1 MSRRAIV
8 LLVLAGVLVV
18 LAVPALGQ
26 EGGAGA
32 GELVGT
38 VVHGTD
44 GVGIGGL
51 EVRLVTV
58 SEGEQTELERATT
71 DADGAFAFPAVPHG
85 PEVEVVTRFDDATYR
100 SGPLRSI
107 PGEATA
113 VELEVY
119 DATEDPAAVRIASWV
134 VWLDRDAGV
143 SVQQDLQVVNDASL
157 TWLGADPEPDGT
169 RAVLTVPLHPQATG
183 FGFLGRF
190 AECCATMRGAAYVH
204 TTPLPPGQTNA
215 TLRYFVENLEELT
228 LPVTL
233 PVDSFTVMLPDGVA
247 ISGTPLEQDGQ
258 LDSRGVTYTLFGT
271 GGLEP
276 GDAITLELRGLGP
289 AQTAWWQYAAAA
301 ALGVVVV
308 AIAVVVLRGRRSPT
322 PDRTGRV
329 APTNRQ
335 DPEHDAE
342 PVTDPDAEPGTAR
355 APEPTAPPVT
365 DVDAGT
371 LAGPVAGS
379 VLDADLLLEELALL
393 DEGFARGLLS
403 PEAYEPLRA
412 ARLEE
417 LRRSRTPARG
427 G

>member
-1 MSRRAIV
+1 MSRRVTV
-8 LLVLAGVLVV
+8 LLLLSGVLLLLAAPVLA
-18 LAVPALGQ
+18 Q
-26 EGGAGA
+26 EGDAGD

-38 VVHGTD
+38 VVHGVD
-44 GVGIGGL
+44 RVGIGGL

-71 DADGAFAFPAVPHG
+71 DADGVFAFPAVPHG
-85 PEVEVVTRFDDATYR
+85 PEVEIVTRFDEATYR

-107 PGEATA
+107 PGEVTA
-113 VELEVY
+113 VDLEVF
-119 DATEDPAAVRIASWV
+119 DSTEDPAAVRIASWV

-143 SVQQDLQVVNDASL
+143 SVQHDIQAVNDASL

-204 TTPLPPGQTNA
+204 TTALPPGQTNA

-247 ISGTPLEQDGQ
+247 ISGTPLEQAGQ
-258 LDSRGVTYTLFGT
+258 MDSRGVTYTMFGT

-276 GDAITLELRGLGP
+276 GDVLTLELRGLGP
-289 AQTAWWQYAAAA
+289 EQTAWWQYAAAA
-301 ALGVVVV
+301 ALAVAVVG
-308 AIAVVVLRGRRSPT
+308 IAVVVLRGRRSLE
-322 PDRTGRV
+322 PDLEGRTATSSRQDADGDAALVTSRV
-329 APTNRQ
+329 AVPV
-335 DPEHDAE
+335 AE
-342 PVTDPDAEPGTAR
+342 PVTASESDS
-355 APEPTAPPVT
+355 
-365 DVDAGT
+365 VD
-371 LAGPVAGS
+371 GS
-379 VLDADLLLEELALL
+379 VAAPVLGRVLSAELLLEELALL
-393 DEGFARGLLS
+393 DEGYQRGLLA
-403 PEAYEPLRA
+403 PEAYESLRA